1 MFDKLKYLFSFK
13 WFYIALFLFLSI
25 FNFWEEI
32 LVGRETIKFVFQN
45 QEQIKNVDYTKNK
58 INFIDEYEIP
68 LENDLVIYDK
78 EIQYIFLHPL
88 ISDIGLQKEIR
99 TNKKNIFNLFI
110 TVDEFKKC
118 LDILYEQNYIL
129 VDIYDIYKQT
139 YKEERFKIERQDL
152 KIPKGKKPLVL
163 FIDDLSYNRH
173 MSEYTSSKLVIDEL
187 DNKIKSVVNY
197 DGHEVISDDMEII
210 PIINNFIELHP
221 DFSFNNARG
230 VISLTG
236 YEGVFGYNTGKNVR
250 RDSKNLEV
258 IRRLSKDI
266 FDAQKVANKLKE
278 EGWIFAC
285 HTYGH
290 INLKNFTLDYIKN
303 DMENWFKYVANIVGD
318 TNIFVYPYDYLLDKD
333 DERFKY
339 LNNNGFNI
347 FCFSNKGLNKDIF
360 TVKDYVYIHRDL
372 ISFQTI
378 KSNKKDFYKN
388 FQGVINSNK
397 IEKRKKI
404 NMLRKDL

>member
-1 MFDKLKYLFSFK
+1 M
-13 WFYIALFLFLSI
+13 
-25 FNFWEEI
+25 
-32 LVGRETIKFVFQN
+32 FQN